1 MSDSE
6 KKSET
11 AIRAWKRAGMP
22 TLDAIRYIGDTPQ
35 YDRVGI
41 IAAASAETVDE
52 VVTAFADTVSRLPEK
67 ARAAVLAKLSE
78 ARMTAY
84 VCPVF
89 SCSSAYATQDAA
101 IECCGVH
108 IGPRNVRV
116 PLCGPCKEAG
126 AMTCETCKANVAK
139 AMAEHER

>member
-1 MSDSE
+1 MNDNE
-6 KKSET
+6 KKSES

-22 TLDAIRYIGDTPQ
+22 TLDAIRYIGEVVQ

-41 IAAASAETVDE
+41 LVGASAETVDE
-52 VVTAFADTVSRLPEK
+52 VVTAFADAVSRLPEK

-89 SCSSAYATQDAA
+89 SCSTAHITPDAA

-126 AMTCETCKANVAK
+126 ALTCETCKANVAK
-139 AMAEHER
+139 AMTEGGR

>member
-1 MSDSE
+1 MNDNE

-22 TLDAIRYIGDTPQ
+22 TLDAIRYTGETVQ

-41 IAAASAETVDE
+41 IVAASAETVDE
-52 VVTAFADTVSRLPEK
+52 VVIAFADAVSRLPEK

-78 ARMTAY
+78 ARMTAF

-89 SCSSAYATQDAA
+89 HCSAAYTNEDAA
-101 IECCGVH
+101 MACCGVR

-126 AMTCETCKANVAK
+126 ALTCETCKANVAK
-139 AMAEHER
+139 ALVEA